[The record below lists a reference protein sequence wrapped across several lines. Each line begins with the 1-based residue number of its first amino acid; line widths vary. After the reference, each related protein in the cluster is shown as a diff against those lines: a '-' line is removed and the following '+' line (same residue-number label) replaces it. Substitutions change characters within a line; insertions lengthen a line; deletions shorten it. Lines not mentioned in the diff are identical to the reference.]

1 MSRRHLTMLLAL
13 AAIWGSS
20 FMLIEIAL
28 RDLDPATLILLRLG
42 SAALALAVYVPLAGL
57 SFAPLR
63 PYFWPLAFMGLFNTA
78 LPFYLISWGQQ
89 YIDSG
94 LAAILNASAPLF
106 TALLAVAVDQ
116 AQRVTGMRL
125 AGVILGFGGIVA
137 LVGFEPE
144 GGDRAVLGSL
154 AVVAGAA
161 CYAIGALYAG
171 RRFAGMSPLLVS
183 VGTLLWAT
191 ALTLPPGIAT
201 ASSIGWETLLA
212 VLFLGVAAT
221 AVGYLLYFGL
231 IAGAGASR
239 AILVTYLVPSMAL
252 VYGAVFL
259 DEKVSALALVGLAL
273 VLTGVALGTPT
284 LTRQRT
290 RREPVR
296 HAAVYARRRV
306 GGVVPLHQ
314 GRHRGHRAGADDG
327 RADAPGRGGAA
338 RLPRLADESEDG
350 VGRPPRRMAPLP
362 RARPPE
368 RGGALLADRMGR
380 EVHRLRPRGRRPGL
394 GADLQRAIILRVLPH
409 ERLNGTRMAGLAV
422 GIVGVAVVTGVHP
435 DGGWW
440 AIAGALAVVGSSLS
454 YAGAGVYGQLA
465 VSGTPGPVLA
475 AGSML
480 VGGLVLLPLALFQLP
495 QSVPSWEAV
504 SSVSHSRCSA
514 PPSPSSSSSG
524 RSRCTVGSPVARDV
538 PHSRL
543 CPPVRRRLP
552 RRGDLA
558 RDPRRAR
565 ADPRR
570 RHARLGTGAAA
581 GPVALSAR

>member
-116 AQRVTGMRL
+116 AQRVTGLRL

-273 VLTGVALGTPT
+273 VLSGVALGT
-284 LTRQRT
+284 
-290 RREPVR
+290 RR
-296 HAAVYARRRV
+296 
-306 GGVVPLHQ
+306 
-314 GRHRGHRAGADDG
+314 
-327 RADAPGRGGAA
+327 
-338 RLPRLADESEDG
+338 
-350 VGRPPRRMAPLP
+350 
-362 RARPPE
+362 
-368 RGGALLADRMGR
+368 
-380 EVHRLRPRGRRPGL
+380 
-394 GADLQRAIILRVLPH
+394 
-409 ERLNGTRMAGLAV
+409 
-422 GIVGVAVVTGVHP
+422 
-435 DGGWW
+435 
-440 AIAGALAVVGSSLS
+440 
-454 YAGAGVYGQLA
+454 
-465 VSGTPGPVLA
+465 
-475 AGSML
+475 
-480 VGGLVLLPLALFQLP
+480 
-495 QSVPSWEAV
+495 
-504 SSVSHSRCSA
+504 
-514 PPSPSSSSSG
+514 
-524 RSRCTVGSPVARDV
+524 SPVASS
-538 PHSRL
+538 P
-543 CPPVRRRLP
+543 
-552 RRGDLA
+552 
-558 RDPRRAR
+558 
-565 ADPRR
+565 
-570 RHARLGTGAAA
+570 
-581 GPVALSAR
+581 